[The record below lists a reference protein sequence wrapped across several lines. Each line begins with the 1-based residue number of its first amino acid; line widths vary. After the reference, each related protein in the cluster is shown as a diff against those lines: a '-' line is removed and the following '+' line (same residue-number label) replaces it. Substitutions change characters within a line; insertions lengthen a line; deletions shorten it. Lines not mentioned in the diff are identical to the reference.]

1 LRTTFRQIQINFHLI
16 TQRRIAN
23 NLITWYRPHTTHRSP
38 NCRSLLF
45 RFDASTDFA
54 LRLRRD
60 WPSRLFMARR
70 LLVPKGNSEAVDA
83 TGMS

>member
-1 LRTTFRQIQINFHLI
+1 
-16 TQRRIAN
+16 
-23 NLITWYRPHTTHRSP
+23 
-38 NCRSLLF
+38 LLF
-45 RFDASTDFA
+45 RLHISTDFA

-70 LLVPKGNSEAVDA
+70 LLVPKGNSEAVEA